1 MDNVCGYCMQL
12 HVKGTPAWR
21 DCRQKQFTALVADPT
36 KWEFK
41 PTPDQIDRVKRAVLH
56 YQTEFRGIP
65 NIQDIRS
72 LIAQQF
78 HQTDEDGPG
87 LDVVAMTKFWQ
98 DFGIDMPEVMRSHSG
113 IMNNLDMEWSQR
125 KIFAILNEQKL
136 PYIDWE
142 LDEIAAHLN
151 APTALR
157 EAANQ
162 MERLEASGYALY
174 DRSIDDAVVT
184 WFFRKPKP
192 QNHEA
197 EKIQQ

>member
-1 MDNVCGYCMQL
+1 MV
-12 HVKGTPAWR
+12 
-21 DCRQKQFTALVADPT
+21 
-36 KWEFK
+36 
-41 PTPDQIDRVKRAVLH
+41 
-56 YQTEFRGIP
+56 
-65 NIQDIRS
+65 
-72 LIAQQF
+72 
-78 HQTDEDGPG
+78 PG
-87 LDVVAMTKFWQ
+87 L
-98 DFGIDMPEVMRSHSG
+98 MRSHSG